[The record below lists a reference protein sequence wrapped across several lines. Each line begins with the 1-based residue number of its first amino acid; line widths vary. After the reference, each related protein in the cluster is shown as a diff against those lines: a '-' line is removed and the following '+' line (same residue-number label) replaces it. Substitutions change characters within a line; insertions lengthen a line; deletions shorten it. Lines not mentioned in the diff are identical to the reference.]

1 MSTVAAHHLADLAPL
16 LFQAWAVALVLMVLV
31 AVVWSWRGA
40 REDLDHAFRDRS
52 ER

>member
-1 MSTVAAHHLADLAPL
+1 MPSLTPL
-16 LFQAWAVALVLMVLV
+16 LAVLWGIVLV
-31 AVVWSWRGA
+31 ALFIGLVLWEWSCLRGA